1 MDPGTNK
8 GQRVFKTPRSE
19 EDHKNIIEQ
28 GFTLVELL
36 IVIVILGILAGIVV
50 FAVGNLTESA
60 STNACGTEA
69 DTVQT
74 AIQAYRAQNKGVA
87 PEAKESVDG
96 GYQQAPANA
105 MGMATTLHEEDLLA
119 SDSVKYY
126 AGTESATG
134 EVNWTITS
142 DTKVVKTEG
151 CAS

>member
-74 AIQAYRAQNKGVA
+74 AIQAYRAQNEGRNPVA
-87 PEAKESVDG
+87 KPNDLPTFEQTPE
-96 GYQQAPANA
+96 NA
-105 MGMATTLHEEDLLA
+105 MGMATTLNEADLLA
-119 SDSVKYY
+119 SGTVKYY
-126 AGTESATG
+126 TGSDSATDG
-134 EVNWTITS
+134 SWAIVSN
-142 DTKVVKTEG
+142 KVEKTG
-151 CAS
+151 SCAA